1 MISTSQMNLTPRQL
15 QVLKQVENF
24 QKSRCYSITLQ
35 ELADLLGTSRS
46 TVFEHIA
53 GLKEK
58 GLLSAQSGRARSL
71 SLTRKAQRLL
81 ESQTLHSFSDG
92 GRASL
97 EDRQSAPADCIP
109 LFGRIAAGAPIE
121 AIENTEY
128 ISLQTEFGSG
138 EDTFAL
144 KVQGDSMTGDGIF
157 DGDYVVCKRSQTAQN
172 GKIVAA
178 IVDNENAT
186 VKRFYKETDRIRL
199 ESSNPAYEPIY
210 TQNCQIAGVVV
221 GLMRRI

>member
-1 MISTSQMNLTPRQL
+1 M
-15 QVLKQVENF
+15 
-24 QKSRCYSITLQ
+24 
-35 ELADLLGTSRS
+35 
-46 TVFEHIA
+46 
-53 GLKEK
+53 
-58 GLLSAQSGRARSL
+58 
-71 SLTRKAQRLL
+71 L

-144 KVQGDSMTGDGIF
+144 KVQGESMTGDGIF
-157 DGDYVVCKRSQTAQN
+157 DGDYVVCKRSQTTPN

-210 TQNCQIAGVVV
+210 TQNCQIAGIVV
-221 GLMRRI
+221 GLMRKI